1 MAGSEHGN
9 PAFTRVCQGEVSGP
23 GHTGHGGI
31 ALITFAGPEA
41 VTGSVGQELKVK
53 HGMRG

>member
-1 MAGSEHGN
+1 M
-9 PAFTRVCQGEVSGP
+9 VQGR
-23 GHTGHGGI
+23 TGHGGI

-41 VTGSVGQELKVK
+41 VTGSVAQELKVK